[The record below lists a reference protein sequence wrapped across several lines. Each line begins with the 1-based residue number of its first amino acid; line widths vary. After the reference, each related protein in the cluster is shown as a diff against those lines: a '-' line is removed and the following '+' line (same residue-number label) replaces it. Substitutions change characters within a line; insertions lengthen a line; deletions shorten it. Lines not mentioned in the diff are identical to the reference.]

1 VNDAIHTETVIH
13 VGKEGMRIDRDL
25 YPHQQFE
32 KVVRESE
39 TLQSVYKEQG
49 VEGLEEYVKAE
60 VFNKPSEYWNAEKIR
75 RSYEKEFKLFRKISL
90 TEMLMKALGLQ
101 KTFKSREER
110 IAEEYE
116 KFVDIEKPQVDL
128 TVPEKAELLKDFFET
143 YVSDNQFREIIDD
156 GRYAELAIYP
166 SFTVDDIRLLN
177 GSVDDVKSYSQEYL
191 QNEMAEFAWK

>member
-1 VNDAIHTETVIH
+1 
-13 VGKEGMRIDRDL
+13 
-25 YPHQQFE
+25 
-32 KVVRESE
+32 
-39 TLQSVYKEQG
+39 
-49 VEGLEEYVKAE
+49 
-60 VFNKPSEYWNAEKIR
+60 
-75 RSYEKEFKLFRKISL
+75 
-90 TEMLMKALGLQ
+90 MKALGLQ
-101 KTFKSREER
+101 KSFKSREER

-143 YVSDNQFREIIDD
+143 YVSDNQFREIIDG